1 MSDHYKAEAGYNYG
15 AMPVWGVVTENDCLL
30 VTTGC
35 EDEATARR
43 TAMAMNLCHGAP
55 DAMLVSLAEAE
66 CNLIVIL
73 NANKQLL
80 DEHDLMRNFLT
91 ELHASPVLPGGLR
104 ERISKLL
111 LEVNEE

>member
-55 DAMLVSLAEAE
+55 DAMLAELTKLECSLIDMLADAS
-66 CNLIVIL
+66 
-73 NANKQLL
+73 QLMQ
-80 DEHDLMRNFLT
+80 DYDLMLRFLT